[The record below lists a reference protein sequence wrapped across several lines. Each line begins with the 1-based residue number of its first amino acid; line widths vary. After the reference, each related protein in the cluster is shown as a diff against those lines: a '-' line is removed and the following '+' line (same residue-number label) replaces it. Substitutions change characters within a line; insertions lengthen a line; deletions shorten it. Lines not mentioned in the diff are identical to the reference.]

1 MLGFC
6 VFVVMVIMVVGL
18 VGLVRG
24 HLHRLHVHNRRT
36 AGFITGAGYLGILV
50 LGVVGGTH
58 GPAAVTSLAVSSSQS
73 PSASPSAA
81 PIPSPSPTTSPSATL
96 GFPAGDAVAV
106 GPVTPTTGEIP
117 PAPQP
122 AVAVATTSAS
132 AASAAGNAATA
143 PTTHPVSRP
152 STQAAAQA
160 PAAAPAPRPATTAA
174 AAPAGN
180 CDPAYPDVC
189 LHDGIGDYDC
199 AGGSGDGPNYVRGPL
214 RVRSPDPFGLD
225 HDHDGTG
232 CENG

>member
-6 VFVVMVIMVVGL
+6 SFVVLVIMVVGL

-36 AGFITGAGYLGILV
+36 AGFITGASFLCALV
-50 LGVVGGTH
+50 LGAVGGNP
-58 GPAAVTSLAVSSSQS
+58 GPVAVTSLAVSSSQS
-73 PSASPSAA
+73 QSASPSASPS
-81 PIPSPSPTTSPSATL
+81 PSAAL
-96 GFPAGDAVAV
+96 GFPAGEAVAA
-106 GPVTPTTGEIP
+106 GPVTPTAGEVP

-132 AASAAGNAATA
+132 AAVSAAGNAATA

-152 STQAAAQA
+152 SAQAAAQV

-199 AGGSGDGPNYVRGPL
+199 AGGSGDGPNYVQGPL
-214 RVRSPDPFGLD
+214 RVRPPDPFKLD
-225 HDHDGTG
+225 GNHDGTG